1 MNERRH
7 MILAWILI
15 VTVVAAVAATVWLP
29 LTKQAERNHARI
41 ASLDGRIAK
50 IQTLAATQD
59 NLKKS
64 LKNMERSI
72 GSEDSNQFVVAK
84 SPTLGAA
91 DLQRRVQAIIVKN
104 NARQISSQPL
114 SATNV
119 SDFHKLQVTINFS
132 GSLPA
137 IHDVLYKL
145 ESGQP
150 RVFIEQLLITKSSAR
165 HPRRARTRQHSNLRQ
180 AVSTSQRELSVRLM
194 ASAYMENGDRSDGLT
209 TDR

>member
-7 MILAWILI
+7 MILAWVLI

-29 LTKQAERNHARI
+29 LTELAQRNHARI
-41 ASLDGRIAK
+41 VSLDDRVAK

-64 LKNMERSI
+64 LENMQRSI
-72 GSEDSNQFVVAK
+72 GSNNSNQFVVAK
-84 SPTLGAA
+84 TPTLGAA
-91 DLQRRVQAIIVKN
+91 DLQRRVQAIIVEN

-137 IHDVLYKL
+137 IHDVLYEL

-150 RVFIEQLLITKSSAR
+150 RVFIEQLLITKNSAR
-165 HPRRARTRQHSNLRQ
+165 RSRRARTRQQTNLRQ
-180 AVSTSQRELSVRLM
+180 AMSTIQRELSVRLM
-194 ASAYMENGDRSDGLT
+194 ASAYMQNGDRPDELT
-209 TDR
+209 ADR

>member
-7 MILAWILI
+7 MILAWVLI

-29 LTKQAERNHARI
+29 LTELAQRNHARI
-41 ASLDGRIAK
+41 VSLDERVAK

-64 LKNMERSI
+64 LENMERSI
-72 GSEDSNQFVVAK
+72 GSNNSNQFVVAK
-84 SPTLGAA
+84 TPTLGAA

-137 IHDVLYKL
+137 IHDVLYEL

-150 RVFIEQLLITKSSAR
+150 RVFIEQLLITKNSAR
-165 HPRRARTRQHSNLRQ
+165 RSRRARTRQQSNSRQ
-180 AVSTSQRELSVRLM
+180 AMSTSQRELSVRLM
-194 ASAYMENGDRSDGLT
+194 ASAYMQNGDRSDELT
-209 TDR
+209 ADR